1 MVPEGK
7 VLPKTVLS
15 AIWRGCQGLRE
26 FGAPNL
32 TDTIWFYGSGE
43 DAIVRQVSHPK
54 HGVMPAWETRL
65 GDATVK
71 QLAIFV
77 HSLGG
82 GR

>member
-1 MVPEGK
+1 
-7 VLPKTVLS
+7 
-15 AIWRGCQGLRE
+15 
-26 FGAPNL
+26 
-32 TDTIWFYGSGE
+32 
-43 DAIVRQVSHPK
+43 VRQVSHPK

-82 GR
+82 GE